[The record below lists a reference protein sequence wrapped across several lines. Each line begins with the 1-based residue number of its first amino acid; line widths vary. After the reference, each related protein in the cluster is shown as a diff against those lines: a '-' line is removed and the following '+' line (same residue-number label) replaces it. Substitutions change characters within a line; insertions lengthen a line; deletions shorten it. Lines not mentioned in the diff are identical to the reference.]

1 MKAMEAVKVAEYV
14 LWYLNEKHDIKISN
28 LRLQKYL
35 FLCQCNS
42 LAVSGKTLFEEDF
55 DVWAHGPV
63 VKSVYFKYCVNGSL
77 NIISI
82 PDERPRLYNIN
93 TKTIDDM
100 LDYLVA
106 ENMTY
111 SDLTNA
117 IMNFIPVKRILEIR
131 ELIPTKD
138 RNRMDFPLS
147 ANELKR
153 FLT

>member
-1 MKAMEAVKVAEYV
+1 MEAIKVAEYV
-14 LWYLNEKHDIKISN
+14 LWYLNKKHDMKISN

-55 DVWAHGPV
+55 DVWAYGPV
-63 VKSVYFKYCVNGSL
+63 VKSVYFKYCINGSL
-77 NIISI
+77 NIINV
-82 PDERPRLYNIN
+82 PDERPLLYNIN

-111 SDLTNA
+111 SDLTSA
-117 IMNFIPVKRILEIR
+117 IMNFSPVKRILKKR
-131 ELIPTKD
+131 ELVPAKY
-138 RNRMDFPLS
+138 RNRMNFPLS
-147 ANELKR
+147 AIELKR

>member
-1 MKAMEAVKVAEYV
+1 MESVKVAEYV

-42 LAVSGKTLFEEDF
+42 LAVSGETLFEEDF
-55 DVWAHGPV
+55 DVWAHGPI
-63 VKSVYFKYCVNGSL
+63 VKSVYFKYCMNGILSIL
-77 NIISI
+77 NV
-82 PDERPRLYNIN
+82 PDERPHLYNIN

-111 SDLTNA
+111 SDLVSA
-117 IMNFIPVKRILEIR
+117 IMNFIPVKRILEKR
-131 ELIPTKD
+131 ELVPSKD
-138 RNRMDFPLS
+138 RNRMDFPLTT
-147 ANELKR
+147 NELKK

>member
-1 MKAMEAVKVAEYV
+1 M
-14 LWYLNEKHDIKISN
+14 
-28 LRLQKYL
+28 
-35 FLCQCNS
+35 
-42 LAVSGKTLFEEDF
+42 
-55 DVWAHGPV
+55 
-63 VKSVYFKYCVNGSL
+63 NGCL
-77 NIISI
+77 NIIRV

-106 ENMTY
+106 ENLTN

-117 IMNFIPVKRILEIR
+117 IVDFTPVKRILERR
-131 ELIPTKD
+131 ELVPAKD
-138 RNRMDFPLS
+138 RSRMDFPLS

>member
-1 MKAMEAVKVAEYV
+1 MEATKVAEYI
-14 LWYLNEKHDIKISN
+14 LWYLNEKYDIKISN

-42 LAVSGKTLFEEDF
+42 NAARGKTLFEEDF

-77 NIISI
+77 NIFNVSN
-82 PDERPRLYNIN
+82 ERPLLYNTN
-93 TKTIDDM
+93 TKVIDDM
-100 LDYLVA
+100 LDYLVTA
-106 ENMTY
+106 NMTY
-111 SDLTNA
+111 SDLVDA
-117 IMNFIPVKRILEIR
+117 VMNFIPVKRILEER
-131 ELIPTKD
+131 ELIPQKD
-138 RNRMDFPLS
+138 RNRMNFPLT

>member
-1 MKAMEAVKVAEYV
+1 MRAMEAVKVAEYV

-55 DVWAHGPV
+55 DVWAYGPV
-63 VKSVYFKYCVNGSL
+63 VKSVYFKYCINGSL
-77 NIISI
+77 NIINI
-82 PDERPRLYNIN
+82 PDERPLLYNIN

-111 SDLTNA
+111 SDLTSA
-117 IMNFIPVKRILEIR
+117 IMNFSPVKRILKKR
-131 ELIPTKD
+131 ELVPAKY
-138 RNRMDFPLS
+138 RNRMNFPLS
-147 ANELKR
+147 AIELKR

>member
-1 MKAMEAVKVAEYV
+1 MEAVKVAEYV
-14 LWYLNEKHDIKISN
+14 LWYLNEKHDIKINN
-28 LRLQKYL
+28 LRLQRYL

-42 LAVSGKTLFEEDF
+42 LSVSGKTLFEEDF
-55 DVWAHGPV
+55 DVWAYGPV
-63 VKSVYFKYCVNGSL
+63 VKSVYFKYYMNGSL
-77 NIISI
+77 NIIRV

-106 ENMTY
+106 ENLTY
-111 SDLTNA
+111 SDLTNV
-117 IMNFIPVKRILEIR
+117 IMNFTPVKRILERR
-131 ELIPTKD
+131 ELVPAKD

-147 ANELKR
+147 TNELKK

>member
-1 MKAMEAVKVAEYV
+1 MESVKVAEYI
-14 LWYLNEKHDIKISN
+14 LWYLKEKHDIKISN

-42 LAVSGKTLFEEDF
+42 LAVSGETLFEEDF

-63 VKSVYFKYCVNGSL
+63 VKSVYFKYCVNGNL
-77 NIISI
+77 NILNV
-82 PDERPRLYNIN
+82 PDEKPLLYNIN
-93 TKTIDDM
+93 TKTIDGM

-106 ENMTY
+106 ENMRY
-111 SDLTNA
+111 SDLVSA
-117 IMNFIPVKRILEIR
+117 IMNFTPVKRILAKR
-131 ELIPTKD
+131 ELVPIKD

>member
-1 MKAMEAVKVAEYV
+1 MEATKVAEYV
-14 LWYLNEKHDIKISN
+14 LWYLNEKYDVKISN

-42 LAVSGKTLFEEDF
+42 LATSGKTLFEEDF

-77 NIISI
+77 NIFNV
-82 PDERPRLYNIN
+82 PNERPLLYN
-93 TKTIDDM
+93 TDTRVIDDM
-100 LDYLVA
+100 LDYLVIA
-106 ENMTY
+106 NMTY
-111 SDLTNA
+111 SDLVDVT
-117 IMNFIPVKRILEIR
+117 MNFIPVKQILEEK
-131 ELIPTKD
+131 ELILSKD
-138 RNRMDFPLS
+138 RNKTNFPLP

>member
-1 MKAMEAVKVAEYV
+1 MKTMESVKVAEYV

-35 FLCQCNS
+35 FLYQCNS

-63 VKSVYFKYCVNGSL
+63 VKSVYFKYYINGSL
-77 NIISI
+77 NIINV
-82 PDERPRLYNIN
+82 PDERPLLYNIN

-111 SDLTNA
+111 SDLTSA
-117 IMNFIPVKRILEIR
+117 IMNFSPVKRILKKR
-131 ELIPTKD
+131 ELVPAKY
-138 RNRMDFPLS
+138 RNRMNFPLS
-147 ANELKR
+147 AIELKR

>member
-1 MKAMEAVKVAEYV
+1 MEAVKVAEYV

-63 VKSVYFKYCVNGSL
+63 VKSVYFKYCMCGSL
-77 NIISI
+77 NILSI
-82 PDERPRLYNIN
+82 PDERPHLYNIN

-100 LDYLVA
+100 LDYLVV

-111 SDLTNA
+111 SDLAKA

-131 ELIPTKD
+131 EFIPAKD
-138 RNRMDFPLS
+138 RNRMEFPLP
-147 ANELKR
+147 ANDLKR

>member
-1 MKAMEAVKVAEYV
+1 MEAVKVAEYV

-28 LRLQKYL
+28 LCLQKYM

-42 LAVSGKTLFEEDF
+42 LAVSGETLFEEDF

-63 VKSVYFKYCVNGSL
+63 VKSVYFKYCMNGSL
-77 NIISI
+77 NILNI

-111 SDLTNA
+111 SDLITA
-117 IMNFIPVKRILEIR
+117 IMNFVPVKRILEKR
-131 ELIPTKD
+131 ELVPAKD

-147 ANELKR
+147 TNELKR

>member
-1 MKAMEAVKVAEYV
+1 MESVKVAEYV
-14 LWYLNEKHDIKISN
+14 LWYLNEKHDMKISN
-28 LRLQKYL
+28 LRLQRYL

-77 NIISI
+77 NILNAL
-82 PDERPRLYNIN
+82 DEKPLLYNIN

-106 ENMTY
+106 ENMRY
-111 SDLTNA
+111 SDLVSA
-117 IMNFIPVKRILEIR
+117 IMNFTPVKRILAKR
-131 ELIPTKD
+131 ELVPAKD
-138 RNRMDFPLS
+138 RNRMNFPLS
-147 ANELKR
+147 TNELKR

>member
-1 MKAMEAVKVAEYV
+1 MEAIKVAEYV
-14 LWYLNEKHDIKISN
+14 LWYLNKKHDMKISN

-55 DVWAHGPV
+55 DVWAYGPV
-63 VKSVYFKYCVNGSL
+63 VKSVYFKYCINGSL
-77 NIISI
+77 NIINI
-82 PDERPRLYNIN
+82 PDERPLLYNIN

-100 LDYLVA
+100 LDYLVT

-117 IMNFIPVKRILEIR
+117 IMNFIPVKRILEKR
-131 ELIPTKD
+131 ELVPTKD
-138 RNRMDFPLS
+138 RNKMDFPLS
-147 ANELKR
+147 ANELKK

>member
-1 MKAMEAVKVAEYV
+1 MESVKVAEYV
-14 LWYLNEKHDIKISN
+14 LWYLNEKHDMKISN
-28 LRLQKYL
+28 LRLQRYL

-77 NIISI
+77 NILNA
-82 PDERPRLYNIN
+82 PDEKPLLYNIN

-106 ENMTY
+106 ENMRY
-111 SDLTNA
+111 SDLVSA
-117 IMNFIPVKRILEIR
+117 IMNFTPVKRILAKR
-131 ELIPTKD
+131 ELVPAKD
-138 RNRMDFPLS
+138 RNRMNFPLS
-147 ANELKR
+147 TNELKR

>member
-1 MKAMEAVKVAEYV
+1 MEAVKIAEYV

-42 LAVSGKTLFEEDF
+42 LAVSGETLFEEDF

-63 VKSVYFKYCVNGSL
+63 VKSVYFKYCVNGNL
-77 NIISI
+77 NILNV
-82 PDERPRLYNIN
+82 PDEKPLLYNIN

-106 ENMTY
+106 ENMRY
-111 SDLTNA
+111 SDLVSA
-117 IMNFIPVKRILEIR
+117 IMNFTPVKRILTKR
-131 ELIPTKD
+131 ELVPAKD

>member
-1 MKAMEAVKVAEYV
+1 MEATKVAEYI
-14 LWYLNEKHDIKISN
+14 LWYLNEKYDIKISN

-42 LAVSGKTLFEEDF
+42 LAASGKTLFEEDF

-77 NIISI
+77 NIFNV
-82 PDERPRLYNIN
+82 PDERPPLYNVN

-106 ENMTY
+106 KNMTY
-111 SDLTNA
+111 SDLTNT
-117 IMNFIPVKRILEIR
+117 IMNFTPVKRILEER
-131 ELIPTKD
+131 KFVPSKD
-138 RNRMDFPLS
+138 RNRMNFPLT
-147 ANELKR
+147 ANELKK

>member
-1 MKAMEAVKVAEYV
+1 MEAVKVAEYV
-14 LWYLNEKHDIKISN
+14 LWYLNEKHNIKISN

-42 LAVSGKTLFEEDF
+42 LAVSGETLFEEDF
-55 DVWAHGPV
+55 DVWAYGPV
-63 VKSVYFKYCVNGSL
+63 VKSVYFKYCMNGSL
-77 NIISI
+77 NIIRV

-106 ENMTY
+106 ENLTY

-117 IMNFIPVKRILEIR
+117 IRNFTPVKRILERR
-131 ELIPTKD
+131 ELVPAKD

-147 ANELKR
+147 VNELKR

>member
-1 MKAMEAVKVAEYV
+1 MEAVKVAEYV
-14 LWYLNEKHDIKISN
+14 LWYLNKKHDIKISN

-42 LAVSGKTLFEEDF
+42 LAVSGETLFEEDF
-55 DVWAHGPV
+55 DVWVHGPI
-63 VKSVYFKYCVNGSL
+63 VKSVYSKYCMYGSL

-82 PDERPRLYNIN
+82 PDERPHLYNIN

-106 ENMTY
+106 ENMAN
-111 SDLTNA
+111 SDLANA

-131 ELIPTKD
+131 ELIPTKI
-138 RNRMDFPLS
+138 RNKMDFPLP
-147 ANELKR
+147 ANDLKR

>member
-1 MKAMEAVKVAEYV
+1 MEAVKVAEYV

-42 LAVSGKTLFEEDF
+42 LAVSGETLFEEDF

-77 NIISI
+77 NIFSV
-82 PDERPRLYNIN
+82 PDERPPLYNIN

-106 ENMTY
+106 KNMTY
-111 SDLTNA
+111 SDLANA

-131 ELIPTKD
+131 ELIPAKD
-138 RNRMDFPLS
+138 RNRMEFPLP
-147 ANELKR
+147 ANDLKR

>member
-1 MKAMEAVKVAEYV
+1 MEAVKNAEYV
-14 LWYLNEKHDIKISN
+14 LWYLNEKHNIKISN

-63 VKSVYFKYCVNGSL
+63 VKSVYFKYCINGSL
-77 NIISI
+77 NILNI
-82 PDERPRLYNIN
+82 PDERPLLYNVN
-93 TKTIDDM
+93 TKTIEDM

-111 SDLTNA
+111 SNLIAA
-117 IMNFIPVKRILEIR
+117 IMNFTPVKRILEKR
-131 ELIPTKD
+131 ELVPAKY
-138 RNRMDFPLS
+138 RNRMDFHLS